1 MQIKDIKSIDYIDAD
16 QEFLFKILEE
26 WKFIIKPI
34 RVKIYLKEPIDFTKK
49 YEARSMI
56 QSIKVQKKFR
66 CKIIESYKT
75 KRVYDF

>member
-1 MQIKDIKSIDYIDAD
+1 MQIKGIKSIDYINAD
-16 QEFLFKILEE
+16 EEFLFKILDV
-26 WKFIIKPI
+26 WKSIIKPI

-49 YEARSMI
+49 IEVRSMI
-56 QSIKVQKKFR
+56 HSIKVQKKFR